1 MINAATATAAPVRR
15 QQRLVREA
23 CAAIDES
30 QRDTVALCNC
40 PRSIRS
46 YLEGDR
52 GLLMVAGV
60 RSGRG
65 DTCLVDVGLQTR
77 G

>member
-1 MINAATATAAPVRR
+1 MINAATVAAAPVRR

-23 CAAIDES
+23 CAAIDER
-30 QRDTVALCNC
+30 QRDTVALCHC

-46 YLEGDR
+46 YLEGGG

-60 RSGRG
+60 GSGRG
-65 DTCLVDVGLQTR
+65 GTCLVDVGL
-77 G
+77 